1 MYSRE
6 TRNKALLIVN
16 AKAGN
21 TRGENVIGPCITAL
35 SEGGWEPVAFTT
47 TCRGDAAE
55 IAAEYGADCS
65 LLICSGGDGTVNE
78 VIRGLM
84 QLEKEQRPT
93 IGYIPLGSTNDFA
106 AALRL
111 PKRIDQMIDTAINGV
126 EREIDVGCF
135 NGRHYAYLA
144 SFGAFTDMSYSTP
157 QEAKN
162 AFGFLA
168 YLGSGMN
175 SISNIRPIHMTVIAD
190 GQFIDDDFAFG
201 AVSNTSCVAGLI
213 NYRNAAIDL
222 NDGLFEVILIKY
234 PANPIEIGRIA
245 HAITAG
251 DFDCDL
257 VTHFRC
263 SEIGFSFDT
272 PVPWILDGELAKC
285 GHEINIQNI
294 HSAVKIMVPRIDLG
308 VLQNVK

>member
-1 MYSRE
+1 MYGRE
-6 TRNKALLIVN
+6 TRRRALLIVN

-21 TRGENVIGPCITAL
+21 TRGESMIGPAVTAL
-35 SEGGWEPVAFTT
+35 SEGGWETTAFTT
-47 TCRGDAAE
+47 TCRGDATR
-55 IAAEYGADCS
+55 IAADYGADCD
-65 LLICSGGDGTVNE
+65 LLVCSGGDGTMNE

-84 QLEKEQRPT
+84 LLEKEQRPA

-111 PKRIDQMIDTAINGV
+111 PKTREQMIDVAINGV
-126 EREIDVGCF
+126 EREVDVGCF

-162 AFGFLA
+162 TFGFLA
-168 YLGSGMN
+168 YLGSGMT
-175 SISNIRPIHMTVIAD
+175 SLANIRPIPMTVLVD
-190 GQFIDDDFAFG
+190 GKLIHEEFAFG
-201 AVSNTSCVAGLI
+201 AVSNTACVAGVI

-234 PANPIEIGRIA
+234 PNNPIEIGRIA
-245 HAITAG
+245 HSITAG

-263 SEIGFSFDT
+263 SEIGFSFDD
-272 PVPWILDGELAKC
+272 PIPWMLDGELAEC
-285 GHEINIQNI
+285 GHEIIIKNV
-294 HSAVKIMVPRIDLG
+294 HSAVRIMVPRIDMG